1 MKQEHLKSLMTIHV
15 HKDKADGLELRAIGN
30 AFIAANVQIT
40 NIFGTF
46 S

>member
-1 MKQEHLKSLMTIHV
+1 MTIHV
-15 HKDKADGLELRAIGN
+15 HEDKTDKPELRAIGN
-30 AFIAANVQIT
+30 EFVTTNVQRT